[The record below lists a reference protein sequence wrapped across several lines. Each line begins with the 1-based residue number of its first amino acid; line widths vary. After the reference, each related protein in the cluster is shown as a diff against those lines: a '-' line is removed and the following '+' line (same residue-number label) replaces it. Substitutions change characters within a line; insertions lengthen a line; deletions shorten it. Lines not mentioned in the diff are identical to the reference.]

1 MCYNY
6 TILLLQKMSLAYIIS
21 KLFVFLITKRESFF
35 PQVAK
40 KTRIYTFQLNNQTTG
55 HLRGKQFILRVFF
68 FCPLN
73 TQ

>member
-21 KLFVFLITKRESFF
+21 KLLLFLITKRESFF

-40 KTRIYTFQLNNQTTG
+40 KKKKSGFIPSNLITKLLDTFVEKNS
-55 HLRGKQFILRVFF
+55 FYVFF
-68 FCPLN
+68 SVL
-73 TQ
+73 